1 MSSSFDKVIL
11 ARILSTVNAKIPVMS
26 VFVINYSFGVL
37 ILSTLNKI
45 CALLEQQG
53 KKQKDLTDFLG
64 ISKNSFTDW
73 KSGRIK
79 SYNKHLPAI
88 AEFLGVSTD
97 YLLGRTENKN
107 TATLFEQQTAF
118 SFEGQQGDT
127 NLVNNTSFSQLNDLL
142 IAARELTPE
151 QIELL
156 TAMATNMKAK

>member
-73 KSGRIK
+73 KSGRIQ
-79 SYNKHLPAI
+79 SYNKHLPKI
-88 AEFLGVSTD
+88 AEFLGVSVD
-97 YLLGRTENKN
+97 YLLGVENKN
-107 TATLFEQQTAF
+107 NPAADSDEALAFALF
-118 SFEGQQGDT
+118 GGD
-127 NLVNNTSFSQLNDLL
+127 NKD
-142 IAARELTPE
+142 ITPE
-151 QIELL
+151 MLQDVRNYAQFVRERRKKENL
-156 TAMATNMKAK
+156 

>member
-11 ARILSTVNAKIPVMS
+11 ARILSAVNIKILVLS
-26 VFVINYSFGVL
+26 VFVTNNSFGVL

-45 CALLEQQG
+45 CKLLEQQG

-79 SYNKHLPAI
+79 SYTKHLPKI
-88 AEFLGVSTD
+88 AEFLNVSTD

-107 TATLFEQQTAF
+107 TAALLEQQTAF
-118 SFEGQQGDT
+118 SFEGSDGDT
-127 NLVNNTSFSQLNDLL
+127 KLVNNTNFNQLNDLL
-142 IAARELTPE
+142 VAARDLTPE

-156 TAMATNMKAK
+156 TAMATNMKA